1 MRASDFLDAPA
12 VSRQSAMAFLD
23 DKPAQAQQARPQVD
37 KEYLSAGT
45 DPYAYASPEEVT
57 GAVKKAFTPPVVQP
71 LTLEGAAAM
80 HYAQDDA
87 SRLKV
92 ASKYLGRPESDF
104 FVKDGTVY
112 QKDNGAKVGG
122 FGGKTVSDF
131 ATNAGKEVAG
141 LAASNPVS
149 TALNVGSAALAPF
162 TGGSSLAA
170 TANPFA
176 QGGAAAADELIRSY
190 VGKRLLPQTWGG
202 KPQDFS
208 WGDAA
213 RTGAVGAGVGALTF
227 GLNRVPGL
235 LQALGNVESGST
247 FMPKKVLSGL
257 TPEAVQAGNAAMEA
271 SPIPLSIGQATN
283 DPGLLS
289 VEGRLRMLPQSID
302 VAKRAGEGQ
311 NQAAKDALMSFIERN
326 ASSTDPAMLGRN
338 VVNAANTAIEAA
350 KNDRSRV
357 GGSMYDLAFL
367 KPEPPAPQAPSMS
380 GFVWTGD
387 KWADP
392 KTLSLAANVG
402 NQAGGQAA
410 DAAANA
416 SKLDV
421 SPVIQG
427 INEKLNSQATPE
439 AIRSLLGK
447 ARAQLLFNG
456 APRDTPEGLQAAKV
470 GIDALIEGLDPK
482 EAQAR
487 AALMSVKSD
496 LTGYMEREIP
506 GFSLANRTYAEM
518 SEPVNAMT
526 DGTIGKVAGLG
537 PDDSVKAP
545 GMLFGNATTPAMV
558 NDLKAAL
565 GLTPQAWSDALMGKI
580 LQTAQ
585 GFKGSANG
593 GPGNFSGQMAK
604 QLGGSD
610 ASKSMWREAM
620 TPGQGQEF
628 TGLLDA
634 MGAAS
639 RGSGGQSW
647 TFAGGPAI
655 EAMQN
660 ATQGPIDNAILAAL
674 NAGKLANPT
683 KWADLYRDYLFRK
696 NASPLAELL
705 FNPPS
710 NWARLVPV
718 DPATLTGFQAATAPV
733 KLAAGGLLSNI
744 LRDGKIKKR

>member
-12 VSRQSAMAFLD
+12 VNRQSALAFLD
-23 DKPAQAQQARPQVD
+23 DKPAQAPQARPQDD
-37 KEYLSAGT
+37 KAYLYAGT

-57 GAVKKAFTPPVVQP
+57 GAVKKALTPPLVQP
-71 LTLEGAAAM
+71 LPFEGVAAM

-122 FGGKTVSDF
+122 FGGKTLSDF
-131 ATNAGKEVAG
+131 AANAGKEAAG
-141 LAASNPVS
+141 LAVSNPVS
-149 TALNVGSAALAPF
+149 TALNVGAAALAPF
-162 TGGSSLAA
+162 TAGGSSLAV
-170 TANPFA
+170 TANPLA
-176 QGGAAAADELIRSY
+176 QGGAAAADEMLRTYI
-190 VGKRLLPQTWGG
+190 GKRLLPQSWGG
-202 KPQDFS
+202 QPQDLS
-208 WGDAA
+208 WGDAI
-213 RTGAVGAGVGALTF
+213 RTGVVGGGAGALTF

-235 LQALGNVESGST
+235 LQALSNAETGNT
-247 FMPKKVLSGL
+247 FMPKKVLAGL
-257 TPEAVQAGNAAMEA
+257 TPEAVQTGKAAME
-271 SPIPLSIGQATN
+271 SSSIPLSIGQATN
-283 DPGLLS
+283 NPDLLS
-289 VEGRLRMLPQSID
+289 IEGRLRMLPQSID

-311 NQAAKDALMSFIERN
+311 NQAAKDALMSFLERN

-338 VVNAANTAIEAA
+338 VVNAASAAIEQA
-350 KNDRSRV
+350 KNNRSRV
-357 GGSMYDLAFL
+357 AGSMYDLAFL
-367 KPEPPAPQAPSMS
+367 KPEPPAPQVPSMG

-387 KWADP
+387 RWADP

-410 DAAANA
+410 NVTANA
-416 SKLDV
+416 AKLDV
-421 SPVIQG
+421 SPIVQG
-427 INEKLNSQATPE
+427 IDSKLNSQATPE

-456 APRDTPEGLQAAKV
+456 APRNTPEGLQAAKV

-487 AALMSVKSD
+487 AALMGVKSD
-496 LTGYMEREIP
+496 LMAYMDQEIP

-526 DGTIGKVAGLG
+526 DGLIGKVAGLG
-537 PDDSVKAP
+537 PDEAVTAP
-545 GMLFGNATTPAMV
+545 GKLFGNATTPAMV
-558 NDLKAAL
+558 NDLKEKL

-580 LQTAQ
+580 LQTVQ

-610 ASKSMWREAM
+610 ASKAMWREAM
-620 TPGQGQEF
+620 TPQQNQEF

-647 TFAGGPAI
+647 TFAGKNAV
-655 EAMQN
+655 EAMQD
-660 ATQGPIDNAILAAL
+660 ATQGPIDNAVLTAL
-674 NAGKLANPT
+674 NAGKLMAPT
-683 KWADLYRDYLFRK
+683 KWAEYYRDYLFRK
-696 NASPLAELL
+696 NAGPLADLL
-705 FNPPS
+705 FNPPP

-718 DPATLTGFQAATAPV
+718 DPATLTEFQAATVPV
-733 KLAAGGLLSNI
+733 KLAAGGMLSEFI
-744 LRDGKIKKR
+744 RK